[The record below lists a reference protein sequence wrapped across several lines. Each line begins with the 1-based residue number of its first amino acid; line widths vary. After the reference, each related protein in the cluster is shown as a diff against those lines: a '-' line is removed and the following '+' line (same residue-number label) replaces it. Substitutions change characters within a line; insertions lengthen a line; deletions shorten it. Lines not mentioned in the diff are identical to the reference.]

1 MKKLTNT
8 EYEIIKE
15 SLYLS
20 QNETDYPTDDEIDT
34 ILKKLK
40 DFIKVKSDK
49 PKVTIFSDGSCIR
62 NPDGPGG
69 YGVIVYHLDEDD
81 NVTSKEE
88 FANGFDITTNNRM
101 EMMGV
106 IEGLKS
112 LSEPCDVLIVSDSSY
127 VIKAFQNK
135 WIDKWLN
142 NDWKTSTGTDVK
154 NKDLWELLLSLME
167 RHNTKFKW
175 VKGHN
180 GNLENERCDFLANTF
195 AHDKNKL
202 VKKDDGIYYEK

>member
-49 PKVTIFSDGSCIR
+49 PRVTIFSDGSCIR

-202 VKKDDGIYYEK
+202 VKKADGIYYEK

>member
-1 MKKLTNT
+1 MEKLTDM

-15 SLYLS
+15 SLFIS
-20 QNETDYPTDDEIDT
+20 MNETDYPTEDEIDK

-49 PKVTIFSDGSCIR
+49 PRVTIFSDGSCIQ

-81 NVTSKEE
+81 NIISKEE

-101 EMMGV
+101 EMMWV
-106 IEGLKS
+106 IEGLES
-112 LSEPCDVLIVSDSSY
+112 LTEPSDVLIQSDSSY

-142 NDWKTSTGTDVK
+142 NDWKTSAATDVK
-154 NKDLWELLLSLME
+154 NKDLWLLMMSLIE
-167 RHNTKFKW
+167 RHNVKFKW

-180 GNLENERCDFLANTF
+180 GHLENERCDYLANTF

-202 VKKDDGIYYEK
+202 CKGDDGIYYEK